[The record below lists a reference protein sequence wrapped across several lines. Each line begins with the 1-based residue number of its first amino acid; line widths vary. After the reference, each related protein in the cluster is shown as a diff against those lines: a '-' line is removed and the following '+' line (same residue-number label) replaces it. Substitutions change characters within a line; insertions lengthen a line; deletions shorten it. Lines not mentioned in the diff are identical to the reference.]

1 MTDHR
6 IECVGGAIDQ
16 DPRDS
21 GERCPDQGP
30 GVRVGGVLR
39 QRFRGGAGDAAD
51 IEQVRVA
58 AAQGRQQ
65 CASLIDVVVIEMFG
79 HLGTH
84 PDQ

>member
-1 MTDHR
+1 M
-6 IECVGGAIDQ
+6 
-16 DPRDS
+16 
-21 GERCPDQGP
+21 
-30 GVRVGGVLR
+30 RVGGVLR
-39 QRFRGGAGDAAD
+39 QRFRGGPGDAAD
-51 IEQVRVA
+51 IEQVRIA

>member
-6 IECVGGAIDQ
+6 IEGVGGAIGQ
-16 DPRDS
+16 DPGDS
-21 GERCPDQGP
+21 GKRCPDQGP

-39 QRFRGGAGDAAD
+39 QRFRGGPGDAAD
-51 IEQVRVA
+51 TEQFRVA

-65 CASLIDVVVIEMFG
+65 CPSFIDVVVIETFG